1 MITELRNRI
10 EDLYI
15 KEKGKFAYLDE
26 NKLSDEYIEWLEDK
40 VDVEYKLYIDLV
52 SKRNWFEKLPLHWK
66 LLLHTSVGVLL
77 GLTIA
82 YVC

>member
-1 MITELRNRI
+1 MYKMKYTARDFVRLIEMNR
-10 EDLYI
+10 Y
-15 KEKGKFAYLDE
+15 
-26 NKLSDEYIEWLEDK
+26 DK
-40 VDVEYKLYIDLV
+40 VGRSGLMLIARRFRELENQEQKLPIDLV

-66 LLLHTSVGVLL
+66 LLLHTGVGVLL